1 MLEAV
6 LFGLYLRFTALY
18 LNNFSDRISN
28 INNKANIS
36 GGNMKQY
43 DIKDIS
49 LAPSGHQKIEWVRN
63 NSVIIHFCGRN
74 KPWKNNYFGKLNVF
88 YEETVRRMKEKD
100 EQRNA

>member
-6 LFGLYLRFTALY
+6 FFGLYLRFTALY

-28 INNKANIS
+28 INNKVNIS

-63 NSVIIHFCGRN
+63 NMPLLRGLEDEFLSLIHISE
-74 KPWKNNYFGKLNVF
+74 P
-88 YEETVRRMKEKD
+88 TRR
-100 EQRNA
+100 